1 MRLYK
6 YVSLE
11 ALMAILE
18 TNSLGFTCLSE
29 FNDPFD
35 RVIAPPVPASNGE
48 LDFQFARELR
58 GQMKSF
64 IYDSNYGALSLT
76 RSPKNKLMWAH
87 YADEHRGA
95 VIEID
100 VSVAGFNCEKTNFIP
115 SFLGGVIY
123 SSVPA
128 FERYSSNF
136 ASTMTLGRT
145 HSFHIDHYEKKQ
157 RLFLTK
163 PLDWAYEEEV
173 RVVKCLENK
182 EMEEFSNKS
191 GEFSKIELDGNKN
204 TYCLK
209 LREGSIISV
218 ILGHRAV
225 GQIERVRNACP
236 KGVTPLIAKVS
247 QDTFDINV
255 LKIDSSGTMTP

>member
-6 YVSLE
+6 YVSLKS
-11 ALMAILE
+11 LMAILE

-35 RVIAPPVPASNGE
+35 RVILPPVPASNAE
-48 LDFQFARELR
+48 LDFPSARELR
-58 GQMKSF
+58 GKMKAM
-64 IYDSNYGALSLT
+64 IYEDNYGALSLT
-76 RSPKNKLMWAH
+76 RSPENKLMWAH

-95 VIEID
+95 VIELD

-123 SSVPA
+123 SSTPET
-128 FERYSSNF
+128 ERYSSNF
-136 ASTMTLGRT
+136 ENTMVLGKT
-145 HSFHIDHYEKKQ
+145 HDFHIDHYEKKQ

-191 GEFSKIELDGNKN
+191 GEFSKIDGNKK

-218 ILGHRAV
+218 ILGHRAESD
-225 GQIERVRNACP
+225 IERVRTACP
-236 KGVTPLIAKVS
+236 KGVTLSIAKVS
-247 QDTFDINV
+247 QATFDINV
-255 LKIDSSGTMTP
+255 QEIDSAAQ